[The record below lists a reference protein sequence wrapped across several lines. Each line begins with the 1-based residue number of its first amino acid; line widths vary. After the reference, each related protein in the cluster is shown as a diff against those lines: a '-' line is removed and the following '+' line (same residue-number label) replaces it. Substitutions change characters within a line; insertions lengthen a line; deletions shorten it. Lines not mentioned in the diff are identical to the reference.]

1 MSQREDL
8 CISLMIFMF
17 ISLSRVCRFISEK
30 HSLLNLL
37 CEIEFRMFTSERK
50 PFFSLTSLT
59 SKLVTITALHV
70 VPFIFV
76 FHTKSVHTILLFIVI
91 WLILGPSCKVSFS
104 SIHQVKFPSTDLPF
118 KPSHGISAL

>member
-1 MSQREDL
+1 MVAFQ
-8 CISLMIFMF
+8 
-17 ISLSRVCRFISEK
+17 SLSKVTMVTLARIAPSSSCTGSHVTTIVGVCSTLIQ
-30 HSLLNLL
+30 
-37 CEIEFRMFTSERK
+37 
-50 PFFSLTSLT
+50 TSLT

-104 SIHQVKFPSTDLPF
+104 SIDQVKFPSTDLSF
-118 KPSHGISAL
+118 